1 MKNNCFLRT
10 INLTF
15 LLFAPVLNAGSATIS
30 WDANSEPDLAGYKV
44 YYGNSSGNYQSQV
57 YVGNVTSYQLSGLE
71 AGKQYY
77 FAVTALDFSGNE
89 SNFSNEVETIIS
101 ENTSGDQESDN
112 ETNNTQTF
120 IGPAYNYPNP
130 FKIDF
135 EKTVIRYELQNSA
148 EVTIEILDSN
158 TDFVTNLIKNEFRPA
173 GENTGDVW
181 DGRNSAGRFVA
192 NGVYFCNIR
201 TSLEQKIIK
210 IAVTR

>member
-1 MKNNCFLRT
+1 MKKNCFLRT

-15 LLFAPVLNAGSATIS
+15 LLFAPLLNAGSATVS
-30 WDANSEPDLAGYKV
+30 WNANSELDLAGYKI
-44 YYGNSSGNYQSQV
+44 YYGKGSGIYESQV
-57 YVGNVTSYQLSGLE
+57 YVGNVTSYHLTGLE
-71 AGKQYY
+71 EGKQYY

-89 SNFSNEVETIIS
+89 SKFSNEVETVIS
-101 ENTSGDQESDN
+101 ESTSDDQESDN

-120 IGPAYNYPNP
+120 IGQAYNYPNP
-130 FKIDF
+130 FKIDS
-135 EKTVIRYELQNSA
+135 EKTIIRYELQNSA

-158 TDFVTNLIKNEFRPA
+158 IDFVTNLIKNEFRPA

-181 DGRNSAGRFVA
+181 DGRNSNGRFVA

>member
-1 MKNNCFLRT
+1 MKKNCFLRY

-15 LLFAPVLNAGSATIS
+15 LLFAPLLNAGSATVS
-30 WDANSEPDLAGYKV
+30 WNANSELDLAGYKI
-44 YYGNSSGNYQSQV
+44 YYGKSSGSYESQV
-57 YVGNVTSYQLSGLE
+57 YVGNVTSYHLTGLE
-71 AGKQYY
+71 EGKHYY

-89 SNFSNEVETIIS
+89 STFSKEVGTTIS
-101 ENTSGDQESDN
+101 EDTSDDQESGN

-120 IGPAYNYPNP
+120 IGQAYNYPNP
-130 FKIDF
+130 FKIDS
-135 EKTVIRYELQNSA
+135 EKTIIRYELQNSA
-148 EVTIEILDSN
+148 EVTIEIMDSN
-158 TDFVTNLIKNEFRPA
+158 TNFITNLIKNEFRPA
-173 GENTGDVW
+173 GENTADVW

>member
-1 MKNNCFLRT
+1 MKKNCFLRT
-10 INLTF
+10 INLIF
-15 LLFAPVLNAGSATIS
+15 LPFAPLLNAGSATVS
-30 WDANSEPDLAGYKV
+30 WNANSELDLAGYKI
-44 YYGNSSGNYQSQV
+44 YYGKSSGSYESQV
-57 YVGNVTSYQLSGLE
+57 YVGNVTSYHLTGLE
-71 AGKQYY
+71 EGKHYY

-89 SNFSNEVETIIS
+89 STLSKEVGTTIS
-101 ENTSGDQESDN
+101 ENTSDDQGSGN

-120 IGPAYNYPNP
+120 IGQAYNYPNP
-130 FKIDF
+130 FKIDS
-135 EKTVIRYELQNSA
+135 EKTIIRYELQNSA
-148 EVTIEILDSN
+148 EVTIEIMDSN
-158 TDFVTNLIKNEFRPA
+158 TNFITNLIKNEFRPA

>member
-1 MKNNCFLRT
+1 MKKNCFLRT

-15 LLFAPVLNAGSATIS
+15 LLLAPLLNAGSATVS
-30 WDANSEPDLAGYKV
+30 WNANSELDLAGYKI
-44 YYGNSSGNYQSQV
+44 YYGKSSGSYESQV
-57 YVGNVTSYQLSGLE
+57 YVGNVTSYHLTGLE
-71 AGKQYY
+71 EGKHYY

-89 SNFSNEVETIIS
+89 STLSKEVGTTIS
-101 ENTSGDQESDN
+101 EDTSDDQESGN

-120 IGPAYNYPNP
+120 IGQAYNYPNP
-130 FKIDF
+130 FKIDS
-135 EKTVIRYELQNSA
+135 EKTIIRYELQNSA
-148 EVTIEILDSN
+148 EVTIEIMDSN
-158 TDFVTNLIKNEFRPA
+158 TNFITNLIKNEFRPA

>member
-1 MKNNCFLRT
+1 MKKNCFLRT

-15 LLFAPVLNAGSATIS
+15 LLLAPLLNAGSATVS
-30 WDANSEPDLAGYKV
+30 WNANSELDLAGYKI
-44 YYGNSSGNYQSQV
+44 YYGKSSGSYESQV
-57 YVGNVTSYQLSGLE
+57 YVGNVTSYHLTGLE
-71 AGKQYY
+71 EGKHYY

-89 SNFSNEVETIIS
+89 STFSKEVGTTIS
-101 ENTSGDQESDN
+101 ENTSDDQGSGN

-120 IGPAYNYPNP
+120 IGQAYNYPNP
-130 FKIDF
+130 FKIDS
-135 EKTVIRYELQNSA
+135 EKTIIRYELQNSA
-148 EVTIEILDSN
+148 EVTIDIMDSN
-158 TDFVTNLIKNEFRPA
+158 TNFITNLIKNEFRPA
-173 GENTGDVW
+173 GENTEDVW